1 MSFLCSNLTDVRK
14 VALDVLFTVRELH
27 GKLLQAGGRSAP
39 VTPVTPAPSIA
50 NPPTPGKHSLQ
61 AITPCHHT
69 ITYIWQFTFCN
80 DAFNKMQCLV
90 CSNDVTRFLH
100 DRFAVLPL
108 CCLPATVVHCS
119 MLS

>member
-39 VTPVTPAPSIA
+39 VTPVTPAPSIT

-61 AITPCHHT
+61 AITPSLTFGSLHSSILLSTECSAWCAQPTSNVSYT
-69 ITYIWQFTFCN
+69 IDLQSSLS
-80 DAFNKMQCLV
+80 AV
-90 CSNDVTRFLH
+90 CQQQL
-100 DRFAVLPL
+100 
-108 CCLPATVVHCS
+108 
-119 MLS
+119 

>member
-39 VTPVTPAPSIA
+39 VTPAPSIT
-50 NPPTPGKHSLQ
+50 NPPTPGEYSLQ

-69 ITYIWQFTFCN
+69 ITYIWQVTLSN
-80 DAFNKMQCLV
+80 QQNRCLV
-90 CSNDVTRFLH
+90 CSNNVSCFQH
-100 DRFAVLPL
+100 G
-108 CCLPATVVHCS
+108 
-119 MLS
+119 

>member
-39 VTPVTPAPSIA
+39 VTPVTPAPSIS

-61 AITPCHHT
+61 AITPSVRFG
-69 ITYIWQFTFCN
+69 QFPLFIA
-80 DAFNKMQCLV
+80 AFNMVQCLV
-90 CSNDVTRFLH
+90 CSHNIYVSHMVDLQSIFLV
-100 DRFAVLPL
+100 FARRQWRNTLQ
-108 CCLPATVVHCS
+108 H
-119 MLS
+119 

>member
-39 VTPVTPAPSIA
+39 VTPVTPAPSIT
-50 NPPTPGKHSLQ
+50 NPPTPGRHSQQ

-69 ITYIWQFTFCN
+69 ITHIWYSQFP
-80 DAFNKMQCLV
+80 LLLSPE
-90 CSNDVTRFLH
+90 CSAWCAQTMSIVSYVTDLQSSLS
-100 DRFAVLPL
+100 VLCQQQL
-108 CCLPATVVHCS
+108 
-119 MLS
+119 

>member
-1 MSFLCSNLTDVRK
+1 MSFLCSNLPDVRK

-39 VTPVTPAPSIA
+39 VTPVTPAPSIT

-69 ITYIWQFTFCN
+69 ITYMWHCKFFN
-80 DAFNKMQCLV
+80 AAFNRMQCLV
-90 CSNDVTRFLH
+90 CSTMSIVSNMVDLPFFLSA
-100 DRFAVLPL
+100 FCQQQLCSPL
-108 CCLPATVVHCS
+108 QH
-119 MLS
+119 